1 MEEKKKKVT
10 TEKKNETTTKKTAT
24 KKTATKST
32 TKKTTK
38 KPSENKVKTAEP
50 KVVKE
55 EKKETKKEVKKP
67 EKSVEK
73 APKKEKEAL
82 EKTETNDLEKTIIF
96 DGRESKNISDV
107 VSKLEEDKVVLEDKI
122 VERSKT
128 RKIII
133 IVIPIIAVIVATGI
147 YVESYIIEESQN
159 NQTLESNVYK
169 KVSERYSSSK
179 EVEKEEEKTPVKD
192 DNKYD
197 NIETISLYSFEE
209 KILAREDMAVL
220 VASDTC
226 YASMSFEPIL
236 DEVFKSENKKIY
248 KINISEL
255 TSAEETQFRTYYA
268 FKSTPTIFTIKA
280 GIVTSDHVGTMS
292 KEDLTSWVKENVQ

>member
-1 MEEKKKKVT
+1 MEENKKKVT
-10 TEKKNETTTKKTAT
+10 TKKENETTTKKTTTKKTAT
-24 KKTATKST
+24 KST
-32 TKKTTK
+32 NKKTTK
-38 KPSENKVKTAEP
+38 KPSKSKGKTAES
-50 KVVKE
+50 KVI
-55 EKKETKKEVKKP
+55 KETKKEVEKP

-73 APKKEKEAL
+73 SPKKEKETL
-82 EKTETNDLEKTIIF
+82 EKNETKDLEKTIIF

-107 VSKLEEDKVVLEDKI
+107 VNKLEEDKVVLEDKI

-128 RKIII
+128 KKIII
-133 IVIPIIAVIVATGI
+133 IVLIIFIIAVIVATGI
-147 YVESYIIEESQN
+147 YVGSYIIKESQN
-159 NQTLESNVYK
+159 NQTLDSNVYK

-179 EVEKEEEKTPVKD
+179 EVENEEEKTPVKN
-192 DNKYD
+192 DNEYE

-209 KILAREDMAVL
+209 KVLAREDMAVL
-220 VASDTC
+220 VASETC
-226 YASMSFEPIL
+226 YASISFEPTL

-255 TSAEETQFRTYYA
+255 TSVEETRFRTYYA

-292 KEDLTSWVKENVQ
+292 KEDLISWVKENVQ